1 MSVGEGALG
10 EVKRYDFIFPLGA
23 ACSCSQSLRL
33 ANLQF
38 ASFPCDWLWGGSP
51 TARARALVDG
61 FDALL
66 NESRLVKHGIPWKL
80 EHEPWRNIDTDI
92 VFKHDFD
99 WNTSLKEM
107 LPAVREKYARRLRR
121 LGNLI
126 AASKTVLVVW
136 INPPN
141 CAEAQ
146 PSEFTEIRRMLAAKW
161 PSVEFE
167 FLVTRSKCGRP
178 FVERSDEIAEG
189 VRTVSWDYDD
199 GREAFIDNQK
209 MAAFLAAEYAMKDYR
224 TDAERAAWPER
235 QTALKYAQ
243 YNATSWWGFV
253 VNRFWYRLYR
263 HVRKEIERR
272 GLHRLG

>member
-1 MSVGEGALG
+1 MRS
-10 EVKRYDFIFPLGA
+10 YDFIFSLGA

-51 TARARALVDG
+51 TARARALIDG
-61 FDALL
+61 FGSLL
-66 NESRLVKHGIPWKL
+66 DETRLVRHGIPWKL
-80 EHEPWRNIDTDI
+80 EHEPWRDVETGI

-99 WNTSLKEM
+99 WNTPLAET

-121 LGNLI
+121 LDELI
-126 AASKTVLVVW
+126 GASKSVLVVW

-141 CAEAQ
+141 CAEAR
-146 PSEFTEIRRMLAAKW
+146 PSEFAEVARLLSAKW
-161 PSVEFE
+161 PSVGFE
-167 FLVTRSKCGRP
+167 LLVMRSERGRP
-178 FVERSDEIAEG
+178 FAERTDETADG

-209 MAAFLAAEYAMKDYR
+209 MAAFLACEYAMKDYR
-224 TDAERAAWPER
+224 SDAERAAWPAR
-235 QTALKYAQ
+235 QKALKYAQ
-243 YNATSWWGFV
+243 YNATTWWGFV